1 MLLLICTIALFPQ
14 DLVNRICHE
23 DFTDYGSHLTSNFQA
38 ESAGTGMSDVLYD
51 RELMADFNDEASC
64 RDINFWMTSWG
75 ADRTVTLTDT
85 MTISHDTTFD
95 CNLLVT
101 GEGLLNITS
110 GAKLTLIGALYEME
124 NGKVILNNGYLYVP
138 QEYNSQYPHI
148 MYGNSRFEAT
158 NNSTVFANTVYRTI
172 MYDSTEFYSS
182 GTDYPFW
189 CFRQFFDN
197 AELNISGSNIIGD
210 FTINDS
216 CRLSICDCD
225 TMLPWFGFAEGD
237 TLLPYSFPDWKAV
250 NDYTFSSADI
260 SELSGVDYTVH
271 FQNCSGVMWGIESWP
286 GSSVELYHS
295 FVNIALRIMG
305 EGTVN
310 LTGVSKDTV
319 YTEFL
324 LAEMSN
330 ITDRVLNLS
339 RCFAHQWC
347 IYAYDNIDL
356 NIYSC
361 SWGESHAKENSTVT
375 AYNSVAE
382 GFPSSVSSVGT
393 GTYCFVNGSCST
405 FVTAWENGTTLLMN
419 STVVPRTNV
428 LCGTTN
434 FARDRARLLSVN
446 SYFQHRPVAYGAAM
460 TMGAALN
467 TASQYVTGSIDIP
480 GSAWVDVGPYCTAND
495 FARYELFWAPDE
507 SADWNLIK
515 ESANEIYEGTLAV
528 WNTSGFE
535 PGNYTLCLKVI
546 DQQDDS
552 LVAFR
557 DVELRN

>member
-1 MLLLICTIALFPQ
+1 MILFICAIAIFPQ
-14 DLVNRICHE
+14 DFVNMICHE
-23 DFTDYGSHLTSNFQA
+23 DFTDYENHLIANFQA
-38 ESAGTGMSDVLYD
+38 ESAGTGMNSVMDN
-51 RELMADFNDEASC
+51 RELMEDFNDNASSK
-64 RDINFWMTSWG
+64 DIDSWMTSWG
-75 ADRTVTLTDT
+75 SDRTLTLTDT
-85 MTISHDTTFD
+85 MTISHDTTLD

-124 NGKVILNNGYLYVP
+124 YGQVVLNNGYLYVP

-172 MYDSTEFYSS
+172 MYDNTEFFSA

-197 AELNISGSNIIGD
+197 AEFKISGSDIIGD

-225 TMLPWFGFAEGD
+225 TMLPWFGFVEGD
-237 TLLPYSFPDWKAV
+237 TLLPYSFPDWNV
-250 NDYTFSSADI
+250 VQDYTFSPANI

-271 FQNCSGVMWGIESWP
+271 FQNCTGVMWGIESWP

-295 FVNIALRIMG
+295 FINIALRITG
-305 EGTVN
+305 EGVVN
-310 LTGVSKDTV
+310 LAGISKDTV
-319 YTEFL
+319 YMEFQ
-324 LAEMSN
+324 LAEMSS

-347 IYAYDNIDL
+347 IYAYDNVNL
-356 NIYSC
+356 NMYSC
-361 SWGESHAKENSTVT
+361 SWGESHAKENSTII
-375 AYNSVAE
+375 AYNSIAD

-405 FVTAWENGTTLLMN
+405 FVTAWENGTTFLIN
-419 STVVPRTNV
+419 STVIPRANT

-434 FARDRARLLSVN
+434 YARDRARLLSVN

-460 TMGAALN
+460 TMGATIN
-467 TASQYVTGSIDIP
+467 TASQYKIGSINIP
-480 GSAWVDVGPYCTAND
+480 GSAWVDVGPYRMAND
-495 FARYELFWAPDE
+495 FARYELFWASNE
-507 SADWNLIK
+507 SSDWNLIT
-515 ESANEIYEGTLAV
+515 ESANEMYEGTLAV

-535 PGNYTLCLKVI
+535 PGEYILRLRVI
-546 DQQDDS
+546 DQQNDS

-557 DVELRN
+557 EVELCN